1 MACAADVMNGRGAA
15 LVQADGQQRHRRDEA
30 APQAAGMQNAA
41 ICTGFGAYL
50 TESAVKDGAFMPG
63 ARDVLRAHYRDALV
77 AAMAQEDRQ
86 DASVLD
92 APLSPAKSPAL
103 PHEQVQ

>member
-1 MACAADVMNGRGAA
+1 MFKRTGSSATDVMK
-15 LVQADGQQRHRRDEA
+15 LHRRL
-30 APQAAGMQNAA
+30 QAWQNAA